1 MTLAPGDR
9 LALASKARLVRD
21 RASGREVLLYPERG
35 LALNPV
41 AAAVA
46 ARLDGARTVA
56 EIAAEIAA
64 AFAAAPPGEVERDV
78 IAFLEQLAA
87 RGLLER
93 RDEREAG
100 EGAREAGEGARE
112 AGDGAREAG
121 DGAQAAGDAVP
132 VAGDKAERR
141 APPRVEP
148 VAASSAPPG
157 EAAADAAEHR
167 PYTLIA
173 ELTYRCPLRCPYCS
187 NPVELA
193 RAAGELSTE
202 DWCRVFAEAVELGV
216 MQVHLT
222 GGEPLAR
229 RDLEALVRRARELG
243 LYTNLIT
250 SGVPLARERLAALR
264 AAGVDNVQ
272 LSVQDADAARADRIA
287 GFASFDHKLAVA
299 GWVKAEGLPLTVNV
313 VLHRANIENVPAIIA
328 LAERLGADR
337 LELANT
343 QYLGWAL
350 ANREALLP
358 AREQLERAFAVASA
372 ARERLLG
379 RMEMVFVTPD
389 YHAAWPRACMDGWAR
404 RYLHVAPDGLVL
416 PCHAAHTIPGLRF
429 ESVRER
435 PLASI
440 WRDSPGM
447 SRFRGDAWMP
457 PPCQGCDRR
466 GVDFGGCRCQ
476 AYHLTGDAAATDPAC
491 ALAPAHGIVE
501 EARLR
506 AASARAEPRYLYRSV
521 PR

>member
-1 MTLAPGDR
+1 MNIAPGDR
-9 LALASKARLVRD
+9 LSLASKARLVRD
-21 RASGREVLLYPERG
+21 RASGREILLYPERG

-46 ARLDGARTVA
+46 ARLDGTRTVA
-56 EIAAEIAA
+56 GIAAEVAA

-78 IAFLEQLAA
+78 IAFLEALAA

-93 RDEREAG
+93 
-100 EGAREAGEGARE
+100 GAATGASP
-112 AGDGAREAG
+112 GAAPVAPSP
-121 DGAQAAGDAVP
+121 GAAPAAPSPGAAPAAPSPGAAPVAPAPGAAAG
-132 VAGDKAERR
+132 
-141 APPRVEP
+141 
-148 VAASSAPPG
+148 AASQ
-157 EAAADAAEHR
+157 H

-187 NPVELA
+187 NPTELA
-193 RAAGELSTE
+193 GAAGELSTE
-202 DWCRVFAEAVELGV
+202 VWCRVFAEAAELGV
-216 MQVHLT
+216 MQLHLT

-229 RDLEALVRRARELG
+229 RDLEVLVRRAREVG

-250 SGVPLARERLAALR
+250 SGIPLARERLAALR
-264 AAGVDNVQ
+264 EAGLDNLQ
-272 LSVQDADAARADRIA
+272 LSVQDADAERADRIA
-287 GFASFDHKLAVA
+287 GYAAYGHKLEVA

-313 VLHRANIENVPAIIA
+313 VLHRANIEHVPAIIA

-358 AREQLERAFAVASA
+358 TRDQLERAFAIASA

-389 YHAAWPRACMDGWAR
+389 YYAAWPRACMDGWAR
-404 RYLHVAPDGLVL
+404 RYLHIAPGGLVL
-416 PCHAAHTIPGLRF
+416 PCHAAHTIPGIHF

-435 PLASI
+435 SLAWI
-440 WRDSPGM
+440 WREAPSM
-447 SRFRGDAWMP
+447 NRFRGDAWMA
-457 PPCQGCDRR
+457 PPCQGCERR

-491 ALAPAHGIVE
+491 SLAPAHGLVE

-506 AASARAEPRYLYRSV
+506 AASALKAEPRYLYRSA

>member
-1 MTLAPGDR
+1 M
-9 LALASKARLVRD
+9 
-21 RASGREVLLYPERG
+21 
-35 LALNPV
+35 
-41 AAAVA
+41 
-46 ARLDGARTVA
+46 
-56 EIAAEIAA
+56 
-64 AFAAAPPGEVERDV
+64 
-78 IAFLEQLAA
+78 
-87 RGLLER
+87 
-93 RDEREAG
+93 
-100 EGAREAGEGARE
+100 
-112 AGDGAREAG
+112 
-121 DGAQAAGDAVP
+121 
-132 VAGDKAERR
+132 
-141 APPRVEP
+141 
-148 VAASSAPPG
+148 
-157 EAAADAAEHR
+157 
-167 PYTLIA
+167 IA

-272 LSVQDADAARADRIA
+272 LSVQDADAGRADRIA
-287 GFASFDHKLAVA
+287 GYASFDHKLAVA

-389 YHAAWPRACMDGWAR
+389 YYAAWPRACMDGWAR

-506 AASARAEPRYLYRSV
+506 AASARSARAEPRYLYRSV